1 MSKYSTTFKQSVVS
15 AYAGGTD
22 GFRAIGVRFGVDHST
37 VRKWVSIHAAH
48 GLAGLEKKFSRYDA
62 TFKLSVLRRMWEDG
76 LSHRQAAAVFNIRN
90 KSLIADW
97 ERRYE
102 HGGIEALAFRRKGRP
117 GSMPSP
123 TDEPRRCPPHAGE
136 PQALPGEDRR
146 SREELLAELAYLRM
160 ENAYLKK
167 LKALT
172 QDQAPLE
179 KRKPFRR

>member
-62 TFKLSVLRRMWEDG
+62 KFKLSVLRRMWEDG

-90 KSLIADW
+90 TSLIADW
-97 ERRYE
+97 EWRYE

-117 GSMPSP
+117 GSMPPP
-123 TDEPRRCPPHAGE
+123 TDEPRNCPPHA
-136 PQALPGEDRR
+136 LPGDDRR
-146 SREELLAELAYLRM
+146 SRDELLAELGYLRM

-172 QDQAPLE
+172 QEHAPK
-179 KRKPFRR
+179 KRKPSRR